1 YSVAIGKAALSMS
14 HALEKSLGQFFNGGV
29 LTGPSPNLA
38 QVEWLSKSRWNWYV
52 GGHPL
57 PNRESLSA
65 AADAVG
71 LLQRAARERASILF
85 LISGGGSAMMEWPA
99 NANINLADLQEANRV
114 LVNCGASI
122 SEINS
127 VRSAFSAVK

>member
-1 YSVAIGKAALSMS
+1 
-14 HALEKSLGQFFNGGV
+14 GV
-29 LTGPSPNLA
+29 MVGLSPNLA

-71 LLQRAARERASILF
+71 LLQRANREQGLVVF

-99 NANINLADLQEANRV
+99 TGNISLADLQEANRA
-114 LVNCGASI
+114 LIGCGASI

-127 VRSAFSAVK
+127 VRGTFSAIK